1 MKKRGYEEAY
11 LKEQGEGHVQEEEGR
26 EVLIEGEVIHVR
38 EGKGL
43 IARVRTEDYTMEVR
57 IFHPNAIHRRYL
69 VVGTNVTLIG
79 RLSIWHGRR
88 YLIHPRIIRRKTQNR
103 F

>member
-1 MKKRGYEEAY
+1 MKRRHSEETFM
-11 LKEQGEGHVQEEEGR
+11 KQQGEGNVQEGEGR
-26 EVLIEGEVIHVR
+26 ETLIEGEVIHVR

-43 IARVRTEDYTMEVR
+43 AARVLTEDYTIEVR
-57 IFHPNAIHRRYL
+57 CFHPNAIHRQYL